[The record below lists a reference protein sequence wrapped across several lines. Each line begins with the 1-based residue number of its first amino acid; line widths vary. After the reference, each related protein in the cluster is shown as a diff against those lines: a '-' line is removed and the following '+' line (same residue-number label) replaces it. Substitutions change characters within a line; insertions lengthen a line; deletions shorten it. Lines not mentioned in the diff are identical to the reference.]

1 MFITEI
7 QWLRIVTEE
16 ALKKDSMKLRVF
28 FVFKAIELYVM
39 WFLIKQD
46 K

>member
-1 MFITEI
+1 MFITES
-7 QWLRIVTEE
+7 QLLRIVTEE
-16 ALKKDSMKLRVF
+16 ALEKDSMKLRVF
-28 FVFKAIELYVM
+28 FVFKAIELYIT